1 VRASLPQLLAHGR
14 WFSPGTPASSTT
26 KTGRLD
32 IAEILLK
39 VLYRVQLALR
49 GIRTNSVNGD
59 RHRLYESTYH
69 TITTAMV
76 SNKTEHKLQNNICMH
91 CTGMSDYFDSIFV
104 LHFELSLRCFSS
116 TVVMQLIA
124 DLCSTIA
131 KECQAIHGSSDSCV
145 KLLFPVI

>member
-1 VRASLPQLLAHGR
+1 LLAHGR

-26 KTGRLD
+26 KTGRHD

-39 VLYRVQLALR
+39 VLYRVHLALK
-49 GIRTNSVNGD
+49 GIRTHSVNGD
-59 RHRLYESTYH
+59 RHWLCESTYH

-91 CTGMSDYFDSIFV
+91 CTGMSGYFDSMFV

-116 TVVMQLIA
+116 TMVMQLIA
-124 DLCSTIA
+124 DLRSTIT
-131 KECQAIHGSSDSCV
+131 KEFQALHSSSDSCV
-145 KLLFPVI
+145 KLLFLVI